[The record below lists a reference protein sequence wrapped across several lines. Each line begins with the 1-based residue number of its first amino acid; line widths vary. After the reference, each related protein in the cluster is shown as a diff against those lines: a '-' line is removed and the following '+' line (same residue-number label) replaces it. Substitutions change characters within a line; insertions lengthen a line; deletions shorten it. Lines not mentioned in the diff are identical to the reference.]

1 MRRVIA
7 RLPGGVLIESIVAPA
22 AEGDVQHRY
31 HVSGGRAGDH
41 DFDTL
46 TALNEYVISL
56 NSTRC
61 A

>member
-7 RLPGGVLIESIVAPA
+7 RLPGGVLIESIVAPV
-22 AEGDVQHRY
+22 AEGELQHRY
-31 HVSGGRAGDH
+31 HVSGGRAGEH

-46 TALNEYVISL
+46 TALNEYVIAL
-56 NSTRC
+56 NSRHC